1 MLDSYFD
8 ELREYPN
15 KEDIKIPPEQTEDKF
30 YKDNSED
37 VFLDTLPVVEKIVNR
52 KLSFS
57 LKSEAADLIQVIA
70 LRLWKWRDKYAE
82 KSRRMSADEWQS
94 FAARTAYNEVN
105 RYYSN
110 KKFLKVPI
118 EDVPAIAAQDSIEGD
133 SKIEVDSLVRLVW
146 QEICGLTLR
155 QKRAL
160 IFHTQQLVV
169 YLLNSGISDDELSE
183 TLEISTDEWH
193 KIRLELP
200 LSDMKIAHIMK
211 NDSRGK
217 NLESLAKSI
226 KKARFEARTNLQ
238 KLKK

>member
-57 LKSEAADLIQVIA
+57 LKSEAADLIQVVA

-82 KSRRMSADEWQS
+82 KSSRMSADEWQS

-105 RYYSN
+105 RFYSK

-118 EDVPAIAAQDSIEGD
+118 EDVPAIAAQYPIEGD
-133 SKIEVDSLVRLVW
+133 SKTEVVSLVRLVW

-160 IFHTQQLVV
+160 IFHSQQLVV

-200 LSDMKIAHIMK
+200 LSDMKIAHLMK
-211 NDSRGK
+211 NNSRSK